1 MTKKV
6 CGNCEHFSHEPNT
19 PSRGVCWYSAEFDYY
34 VVRGEKWAGCRDWE
48 PKRETNWQRYFG
60 SPEKV
65 ADYFLANIST
75 DCDHCFIEGKC
86 YSEGCGGSCKHGMI
100 EWLEGDAE

>member
-1 MTKKV
+1 MSKKV

-65 ADYFLANIST
+65 ADYFNSPSIKRNVDTLMWIWLVSNP
-75 DCDHCFIEGKC
+75 
-86 YSEGCGGSCKHGMI
+86 GSDIQH
-100 EWLEGDAE
+100 WFEGDAE